1 MPDRDESS
9 PDSSSSDEGIAAIEL
24 RLRTIKQLFQSLDP
38 APFHDQDLDP
48 DAVAYIVGSARDLP
62 REAELSLSVE
72 FPEAEADLPE
82 ARGLEVAIR
91 GYFAW
96 REELAWR
103 DLRLRLA
110 EGRQALVIGLVFL
123 AACTASREALQ
134 AATTSPWFNW
144 IEEGLTIVGWIAMWH
159 PIDTFLYRW
168 WPIRREARLNAR
180 LAKMRVT
187 LRLFS
192 LPP

>member
-1 MPDRDESS
+1 MTE
-9 PDSSSSDEGIAAIEL
+9 AIEL

-48 DAVAYIVGSARDLP
+48 DAVAYIVGRARDLP
-62 REAELSLSVE
+62 HDAELSMSIE
-72 FPEAEADLPE
+72 FPAAEADLPE
-82 ARGLEVAIR
+82 ARGLEAAVQ

-110 EGRQALVIGLVFL
+110 EGRQSLAIGLMFL
-123 AACTASREALQ
+123 GACTLARELLQ
-134 AATTSPWFNW
+134 ATTDSPWLAW

-180 LAKMRVT
+180 LARMRVT
-187 LRLFS
+187 PRLFA
-192 LPP
+192 PPP

>member
-1 MPDRDESS
+1 MSERLAAGPES
-9 PDSSSSDEGIAAIEL
+9 PPAIEL

-38 APFHDQDLDP
+38 APFHDKDLAP
-48 DAVAYIVGSARDLP
+48 DAVAYIVGRARDLP
-62 REAELSLSVE
+62 HGAALSMAVE
-72 FPEAEADLPE
+72 FPAAEADLPE
-82 ARGLEVAIR
+82 ARGLEAAVQ

-110 EGRQALVIGLVFL
+110 EGRQALAIGLAFL
-123 AACTASREALQ
+123 AACTLAREALRG
-134 AATTSPWFNW
+134 ATDTPWLAL

-168 WPIRREARLNAR
+168 WPIRREARLYAR
-180 LAKMRVT
+180 LARMRVT
-187 LRLFS
+187 RRLF
-192 LPP
+192 PPPS

>member
-1 MPDRDESS
+1 MTET
-9 PDSSSSDEGIAAIEL
+9 IEL

-48 DAVAYIVGSARDLP
+48 DAVAY
-62 REAELSLSVE
+62 
-72 FPEAEADLPE
+72 
-82 ARGLEVAIR
+82 

-110 EGRQALVIGLVFL
+110 EGRQSLAIGLMFL
-123 AACTASREALQ
+123 GACTLARELLQ
-134 AATTSPWFNW
+134 ATTDSPWLAW

-180 LAKMRVT
+180 LARMRVT
-187 LRLFS
+187 PRLFA
-192 LPP
+192 PPP

>member
-1 MPDRDESS
+1 MS
-9 PDSSSSDEGIAAIEL
+9 AAIEL
-24 RLRTIKQLFQSLDP
+24 RLHTIKQLFQSLDP

-48 DAVAYIVGSARDLP
+48 DAVTYIVGRARDLP
-62 REAELSLSVE
+62 YDAELSMSIE
-72 FPEAEADLPE
+72 FPAAEADLPE
-82 ARGLEVAIR
+82 ARGLEAAVR

-110 EGRQALVIGLVFL
+110 EGRQALVIGLMFL
-123 AACTASREALQ
+123 AACTLSRELLQ
-134 AATTSPWFNW
+134 ATTDSPWLAW

-168 WPIRREARLNAR
+168 WPIRREARLYAR
-180 LAKMRVT
+180 LARMPVT
-187 LRLFS
+187 PLLS
-192 LPP
+192 SPPP

>member
-1 MPDRDESS
+1 MTE
-9 PDSSSSDEGIAAIEL
+9 AIEL

-48 DAVAYIVGSARDLP
+48 DAVAYIVGHARDLP
-62 REAELSLSVE
+62 RDAALSLSVE
-72 FPEAEADLPE
+72 FPAAEADLPE
-82 ARGLEVAIR
+82 ARGLQAAVQ

-110 EGRQALVIGLVFL
+110 EGRQSLVIGLMFL
-123 AACTASREALQ
+123 AACTGAREVLQ
-134 AATTSPWFNW
+134 AATASPWLNW

-168 WPIRREARLNAR
+168 WPIRREAVLYRR
-180 LAKMRVT
+180 LAAMEVRVLT
-187 LRLFS
+187 R
-192 LPP
+192 PPS